1 MPPAHLGAAL
11 ALAALPHRPPQAA
24 EGYLGVPFLVARLWT
39 GVWISIILGLCAV
52 TDMCYLIKYITRFT
66 DEIFAALISS
76 IYEACKALLYPFK
89 KDYDTCVEGQP
100 CLDTLKDAIHDAST
114 LMSLLLLRPGTATAR
129 SRLARGLTGA

>member
-1 MPPAHLGAAL
+1 MRPLPAPPPRPHSPAPPPRRL
-11 ALAALPHRPPQAA
+11 AQ
-24 EGYLGVPFLVARLWT
+24 
-39 GVWISIILGLCAV
+39 
-52 TDMCYLIKYITRFT
+52 
-66 DEIFAALISS
+66 ALISS
-76 IYEACKALLYPFK
+76 IFIYEACKALLYPFK